1 MNLINVLQCLENPFL
16 SRFWPRF
23 PAFCLKQLVL
33 VEEFLIGE
41 DKLEHGTEFFN
52 HSKNS
57 CKEGHIKTT
66 GRFSFA
72 FGSRGGSRIFL
83 RRGCTTKEWRH

>member
-1 MNLINVLQCLENPFL
+1 M
-16 SRFWPRF
+16 
-23 PAFCLKQLVL
+23 L
-33 VEEFLIGE
+33 VEEFLLGE
-41 DKLEHGTEFFN
+41 DKLEHGTAFFN

-72 FGSRGGSRIFL
+72 FGSSSLFQIVVVLTMHDARE
-83 RRGCTTKEWRH
+83 TKADRTNSGLLMYTANMATVHEVVTQYIK